1 MTWMVESDI
10 RLDLV
15 RQDQALSVMTM
26 LITSGTVV
34 DGPKL
39 PQRQFVDLMVK
50 HFKSEALVRPA
61 EDALTAFPGDAI
73 YVNGVFHDQIRP
85 EDLQRVPAPRT
96 MDFSEYPSFR
106 VH

>member
-10 RLDLV
+10 RIDLV
-15 RQDQALSVMTM
+15 RQDQPMSVMTM
-26 LITSGTVV
+26 LITTGTVV
-34 DGPKL
+34 DGPRVPPK
-39 PQRQFVDLMVK
+39 QFVDLMVR
-50 HFKSEALVRPA
+50 HFKSHALVNPT

-85 EDLQRVPAPRT
+85 DDLKKVEQPKVLDYED
-96 MDFSEYPSFR
+96 YPSFR